1 MPRNINIPLLIEYLA
16 FLGLICCL
24 IIYNT
29 NTVFLSIIIAF
40 VALEIMM
47 ESFQVQLKQKIA
59 HIYNAIFL
67 LSALITNII
76 SNGFYLSTVFPVFFM
91 AVLLFI
97 ARYIHVPTNKK
108 HEQEA

>member
-1 MPRNINIPLLIEYLA
+1 MA

-40 VALEIMM
+40 VTLEIMM

-59 HIYNAIFL
+59 HIYNALFL
-67 LSALITNII
+67 LSALITNVI
-76 SNGFYLSTVFPVFFM
+76 SNGLYLSTVFPVFFM
-91 AVLLFI
+91 AILLFI
-97 ARYIHVPTNKK
+97 ARYVNVPNNKK

>member
-1 MPRNINIPLLIEYLA
+1 MQRNINIPLLIEYFA
-16 FLGLICCL
+16 FLGLIYCL

-108 HEQEA
+108 HEHKA

>member
-1 MPRNINIPLLIEYLA
+1 MPRNIPLLIEYLA
-16 FLGLICCL
+16 FLGLIFCL

-47 ESFQVQLKQKIA
+47 ESFQVQLKLKIA

-67 LSALITNII
+67 LSALITNVI
-76 SNGFYLSTVFPVFFM
+76 SNGFYVSTVLPVFFM
-91 AVLLFI
+91 AILLFI
-97 ARYIHVPTNKK
+97 ARYVNVPNNKK

>member
-24 IIYNT
+24 VIYNT

-47 ESFQVQLKQKIA
+47 EAFQVQLKQKLP
-59 HIYNAIFL
+59 IFIMP
-67 LSALITNII
+67 S
-76 SNGFYLSTVFPVFFM
+76 FY
-91 AVLLFI
+91 
-97 ARYIHVPTNKK
+97 
-108 HEQEA
+108 

>member
-1 MPRNINIPLLIEYLA
+1 MPRNIPLLIEYLA

-24 IIYNT
+24 VIYNT

-67 LSALITNII
+67 LSALIANII
-76 SNGFYLSTVFPVFFM
+76 SNGFIYLPYFLYFYGC
-91 AVLLFI
+91 FI
-97 ARYIHVPTNKK
+97 IHS
-108 HEQEA
+108 